1 MGEGGGDKNLVVGGR
16 DFSRWEGGGG
26 VEQIFDRWG
35 EDSPIPPVEKTL
47 DLLVISYKILH

>member
-1 MGEGGGDKNLVVGGR
+1 MGV
-16 DFSRWEGGGG
+16 GGGG
-26 VEQIFDRWG
+26 VGKFLAGGGGGGGGERICDRWG